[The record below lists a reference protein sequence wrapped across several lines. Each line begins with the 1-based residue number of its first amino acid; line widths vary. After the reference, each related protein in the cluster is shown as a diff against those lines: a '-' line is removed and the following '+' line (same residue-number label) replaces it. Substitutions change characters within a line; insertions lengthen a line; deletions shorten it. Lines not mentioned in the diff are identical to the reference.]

1 METLT
6 TQLVQLKQAESGYSD
21 RDSARS
27 RFACAKIDWRDGR
40 IATRGNHQGRHRH
53 QSRTELNGERAA
65 FAEVRYAG
73 GRFWRNVV
81 LIALAH
87 VALIAG
93 TNPLECSSEAIIESQ
108 KASCG
113 SGGAGDLA
121 GRRTGKTAN
130 RHHQRSHPLRLNRSA
145 SEEDE
150 AADEKPVVTTAKSE
164 IELPSATPKP
174 TATATPAKPSAT
186 PASRAKTT
194 PKPIPK
200 PTPKKT
206 LVAKA
211 SPKPSAKTKS
221 SPKSAEKARN
231 RRSAEKKDRKTA
243 LAKKDSASQSG
254 SGHKQ
259 DQQAK
264 LASSGGGSSASEFGW
279 YGNMLHDR
287 FYSAW
292 IQPTTNVPS
301 GAKIST
307 LVNVR
312 IEKDGRVSKFEIAK
326 PSENATVN
334 ESVGAVAKQIMP
346 G

>member
-1 METLT
+1 M
-6 TQLVQLKQAESGYSD
+6 
-21 RDSARS
+21 
-27 RFACAKIDWRDGR
+27 AKWPPS
-40 IATRGNHQGRHRH
+40 Q
-53 QSRTELNGERAA
+53 
-65 FAEVRYAG
+65 RYG
-73 GRFWRNVV
+73 TPSGRFWRNVV

-93 TNPLECSSEAIIESQ
+93 LIRWSVAARPSSTPESIVWL
-108 KASCG
+108 
-113 SGGAGDLA
+113 GGAGDL
-121 GRRTGKTAN
+121 
-130 RHHQRSHPLRLNRSA
+130 L
-145 SEEDE
+145 
-150 AADEKPVVTTAKSE
+150 ADESEKHESPSPKQPSSDSEFSGSEQDEPAEKKPVVTTAKSE

-186 PASRAKTT
+186 PALRAKIT

-206 LVAKA
+206 LMAKA
-211 SPKPSAKTKS
+211 SPKPATKPKPSPAK
-221 SPKSAEKARN
+221 ANAR
-231 RRSAEKKDRKTA
+231 SEKKDKIT
-243 LAKKDSASQSG
+243 LAKKDSASQGG
-254 SGHKQ
+254 SGKAGST
-259 DQQAK
+259 DKA
-264 LASSGGGSSASEFGW
+264 ASAGGGSSASEFGW

-301 GAKIST
+301 GTKISA

-334 ESVGAVAKQIMP
+334 ESVAAVAKQVSQVDPPPTGLVKGDHYDVKINFELNTEE
-346 G
+346 GGAKR